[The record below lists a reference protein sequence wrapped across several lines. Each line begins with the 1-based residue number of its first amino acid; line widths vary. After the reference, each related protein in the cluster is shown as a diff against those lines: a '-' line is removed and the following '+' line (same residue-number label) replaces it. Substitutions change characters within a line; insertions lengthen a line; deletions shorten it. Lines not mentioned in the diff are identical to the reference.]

1 MAHKQSIKVS
11 EARIIIYL
19 EKVEKT
25 KRFVGAISAK
35 LDIDYGYVLKILDQ
49 MRAKQWVRKEHY
61 ATKSH
66 YFLTVKSPIEEAK
79 EAMLNEILPTP

>member
-1 MAHKQSIKVS
+1 MAHKRPIKLS
-11 EARIIIYL
+11 EARIIVYL
-19 EKVEKT
+19 EEVAKT

-49 MRAKQWVRKEHY
+49 MRAKQWVRREHY

-66 YFLTVKSPIEEAK
+66 YFLTLKTPIQEAK
-79 EAMLNEILPTP
+79 EVVSNDK